1 MCKNQRQD
9 LQRQLSDLIPIVEL
23 CLPIVEDTNKTNIKL
38 ISLLN
43 ELEKIKKQAKNLQ
56 TKASLEDIE
65 KSTNYSTNV
74 QLKTT
79 EFAIDS
85 LVDDLE
91 EVFAYLNSQNHKL
104 NNFLA
109 LKERFE
115 AVQEERIDG
124 ITPERIYN
132 LLEKRQLQQQRDRDT
147 EPTKAT
153 RLQKFW
159 QKIVNYKRSKK
170 IDRTIAISTWII
182 LAFSIISYSSLEYQN
197 ANESAIKENKEI
209 DTSVN

>member
-1 MCKNQRQD
+1 MKNQRQD
-9 LQRQLSDLIPIVEL
+9 LQRQLADLIPIIEL
-23 CLPIVEDTNKTNIKL
+23 CIPIIEDTNETKIKL
-38 ISLLN
+38 LSLSI
-43 ELEKIKKQAKNLQ
+43 ELEKIKEHAEKLQ
-56 TKASLEDIE
+56 TKTSLEDNDKSAIH
-65 KSTNYSTNV
+65 STNA

-91 EVFAYLNSQNHKL
+91 EVFVYLTSQNHKL

-132 LLEKRQLQQQRDRDT
+132 LLEKRQLQQEGDRDIK
-147 EPTKAT
+147 PTKAT
-153 RLQKFW
+153 RFQQF
-159 QKIVNYKRSKK
+159 
-170 IDRTIAISTWII
+170 
-182 LAFSIISYSSLEYQN
+182 
-197 ANESAIKENKEI
+197 
-209 DTSVN
+209 

>member
-1 MCKNQRQD
+1 M
-9 LQRQLSDLIPIVEL
+9 
-23 CLPIVEDTNKTNIKL
+23 
-38 ISLLN
+38 
-43 ELEKIKKQAKNLQ
+43 EKIKKHAEKLQ
-56 TKASLEDIE
+56 TKAFLEDDE
-65 KSTNYSTNV
+65 KSASHSTNT
-74 QLKTT
+74 QLETT

-132 LLEKRQLQQQRDRDT
+132 LLEKKQQEERDRDT
-147 EPTKAT
+147 KPIKAN
-153 RLQKFW
+153 RIRQFW
-159 QKIVNYKRSKK
+159 RKIAKYKPSKN
-170 IDRTIAISTWII
+170 IAKTTAFATVVI
-182 LAFSIISYSSLEYQN
+182 LAFSTIFYSSIKYQSIE
-197 ANESAIKENKEI
+197 ESAIGENKGLNTNN
-209 DTSVN
+209 D

>member
-1 MCKNQRQD
+1 MKNQRQD
-9 LQRQLSDLIPIVEL
+9 LQRQLADLIPIIEL
-23 CLPIVEDTNKTNIKL
+23 CIPIIKDTNETKIKL
-38 ISLLN
+38 LSLSI
-43 ELEKIKKQAKNLQ
+43 ELEKTKKHAEKLQ
-56 TKASLEDIE
+56 TKAFLEDDE
-65 KSTNYSTNV
+65 KSARHSTNT
-74 QLKTT
+74 QLETT

-132 LLEKRQLQQQRDRDT
+132 LLEKKQQEERDRDT
-147 EPTKAT
+147 KPIKAN
-153 RLQKFW
+153 RIRQFW
-159 QKIVNYKRSKK
+159 RKIAKYKPSKN
-170 IDRTIAISTWII
+170 IAKTTAFATVVI
-182 LAFSIISYSSLEYQN
+182 LAFSTIFYSSIKYQSTE
-197 ANESAIKENKEI
+197 ESAIEENKGLN
-209 DTSVN
+209 TNNN

>member
-9 LQRQLSDLIPIVEL
+9 FQRQLSDLIPIVEL

-43 ELEKIKKQAKNLQ
+43 ELEKIKKQAKSLQ
-56 TKASLEDIE
+56 TKASLEDIK

-115 AVQEERIDG
+115 AVQEERING
-124 ITPERIYN
+124 ITSERIYN
-132 LLEKRQLQQQRDRDT
+132 LL
-147 EPTKAT
+147 
-153 RLQKFW
+153 
-159 QKIVNYKRSKK
+159 
-170 IDRTIAISTWII
+170 
-182 LAFSIISYSSLEYQN
+182 
-197 ANESAIKENKEI
+197 
-209 DTSVN
+209 

>member
-1 MCKNQRQD
+1 MKNQRQD
-9 LQRQLSDLIPIVEL
+9 LQRQLADLIPIIEL
-23 CLPIVEDTNKTNIKL
+23 CIPIIEDTNETKIKL
-38 ISLLN
+38 LSLSI
-43 ELEKIKKQAKNLQ
+43 ELEKIKKHAEKLQ
-56 TKASLEDIE
+56 TKASLEDSE
-65 KSTNYSTNV
+65 KSANYSTNA
-74 QLKTT
+74 QLETT

-132 LLEKRQLQQQRDRDT
+132 LLEKKQLQQERDRDT
-147 EPTKAT
+147 KPIKANPV
-153 RLQKFW
+153 RQLW
-159 QKIVNYKRSKK
+159 QKTAKYKPSKN
-170 IDRTIAISTWII
+170 IAKTTAIATVVI
-182 LAFSIISYSSLEYQN
+182 LAFSTIFYSSIKYQSTE
-197 ANESAIKENKEI
+197 ESAIRENKGLNTNN
-209 DTSVN
+209 D